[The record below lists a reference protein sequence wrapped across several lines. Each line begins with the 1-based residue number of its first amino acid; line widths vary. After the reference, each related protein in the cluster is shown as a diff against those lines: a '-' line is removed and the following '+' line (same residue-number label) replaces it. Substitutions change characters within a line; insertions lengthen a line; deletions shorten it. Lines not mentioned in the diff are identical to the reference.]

1 MFKTAVQN
9 RIFQDVVDQIQD
21 AILDGRLQ
29 AGDVLPPER
38 ELKEMFG
45 TSRGTLRE
53 ALRVLEQKGLIK
65 IRVGVAGGSIVRS
78 VNTDQISESLALL
91 VQSQQVSLEQ
101 LAEFREGIEG
111 IVAFKA
117 TVRASRADL
126 ERLHEILQEAKA
138 CIGRRDRD
146 AFLHAD
152 KMFHMALAQIT
163 GNPIFKTLVHSVH
176 ENIHRYYD
184 AFLSMEAPELDEN
197 YQDLRNLLEAMEKG
211 RPEESEKIAARH
223 VQRFNAYMLEKKTS
237 RQRSKSQLKERSN
250 HVRA

>member
-1 MFKTAVQN
+1 MRQSVVGKRLMFKAAVQN

-21 AILDGRLQ
+21 AILDGRLA

-65 IRVGVAGGSIVRS
+65 IRLGVGGGSIVRS

-91 VQSQQVSLEQ
+91 VRSQQVSLEQ
-101 LAEFREGIEG
+101 LAEFRQGVEGI
-111 IVAFKA
+111 IAAKA
-117 TVRASRADL
+117 AIRATRLDI
-126 ERLHEILQEAKA
+126 ERLHDILKEAKT
-138 CIGRRDRD
+138 CIERKDRD
-146 AFLHAD
+146 AFLNAD
-152 KMFHMALAQIT
+152 KSFHMELAQIT

-176 ENIHRYYD
+176 ENIHQYYD
-184 AFLSMEAPELDEN
+184 AFLSMEEPELNEN
-197 YQDLRNLLEAMEKG
+197 YHDLQDLLDAVENG

-223 VQRFNAYMLEKKTS
+223 VRRFNEYMLARKNIT
-237 RQRSKSQLKERSN
+237 N
-250 HVRA
+250 N